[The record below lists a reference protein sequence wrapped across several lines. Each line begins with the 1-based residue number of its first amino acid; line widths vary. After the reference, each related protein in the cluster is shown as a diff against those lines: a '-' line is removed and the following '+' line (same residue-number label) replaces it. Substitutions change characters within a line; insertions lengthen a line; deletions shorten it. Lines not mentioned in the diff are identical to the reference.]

1 MNEDTELLR
10 HRIIHYRRLLNDLE
24 AKRSQYAHGVPQ
36 EIWNQLTDVSR
47 RLDQAERR
55 LSQINAEQVEQINR
69 LRMEIIK
76 SLEEYNHWREQ
87 MREVEQL
94 FLINIVRP
102 GYRLQQAVL
111 QREYL
116 EEEYKRIRLGIEHES
131 YTSLQELEADI
142 RSVISHGDSA
152 FEADEESFEDEALQE
167 KEILDSV
174 KDLDVDGLV
183 DEFKKEQLVREFKR
197 IVLPA
202 VHPDTSDTEE
212 SIFKT
217 VFEVYEKRDYLLMGA
232 YTAQYRGEIEMDPEA
247 DALEF
252 LELASQYQ
260 DEYTVLKVRLVRRV
274 EHLKR
279 DLTPDEMEDPGRV
292 QDRLRQQRQEIQE
305 RIQQEAEQII
315 ELRNKLE
322 RLSSHYL
329 ERKEKG
335 GNPK

>member
-1 MNEDTELLR
+1 MNEEIEFLR
-10 HRIIHYRRLLNDLE
+10 SRIIHYRRLLNDLE
-24 AKRSQYAHGVPQ
+24 ARRTQYAHGVPQ

-55 LSQINAEQVEQINR
+55 LSQINTEQVAQINR

-87 MREVEQL
+87 MREVDQL
-94 FLINIVRP
+94 FLTNIIRP
-102 GYRLQQAVL
+102 GYRLQQAIL

-116 EEEYKRIRLGIEHES
+116 EGEYKRIRLGIEYES
-131 YTSLQELEADI
+131 YTSLVELEADI
-142 RSVISHGDSA
+142 RSVLTHGDAA
-152 FEADEESFEDEALQE
+152 FEADEEKFKDEALRE
-167 KEILDSV
+167 KEILERV
-174 KDLDVDGLV
+174 KDLGVDGRV

-260 DEYTVLKVRLVRRV
+260 DEYTVLKTRLVRRV

-279 DLTPDEMEDPGRV
+279 DLTPEELEDPERV
-292 QDRLRQQRQEIQE
+292 QESMRQQRWEIQE

-322 RLSSHYL
+322 GLSSHYL